1 MSDCR
6 DLRRDEIVGHRIVAI
21 RQESRYNDNGLD
33 WVTSYFVLDSGVVFT
48 LPLETSTSIST
59 EEMPAGC
66 ELLEHPRMVHLYGQR
81 ITDVLRVRANATFC
95 AESLFLLLENS
106 YLVADIMGAHHGT
119 GSAGVQL
126 YEPGDIDLRGFEP
139 VWPQPAGDI

>member
-48 LPLETSTSIST
+48 L
-59 EEMPAGC
+59 
-66 ELLEHPRMVHLYGQR
+66 PRMVHLYGQR